1 MDTEQNIKEN
11 IIRRAEILL
20 HYNNLLIEQCDNWL
34 ATEEKD
40 KNEEL
45 RMKNEEFS

>member
-34 ATEEKD
+34 TEEESHAVEK
-40 KNEEL
+40 KNI
-45 RMKNEEFS
+45 K